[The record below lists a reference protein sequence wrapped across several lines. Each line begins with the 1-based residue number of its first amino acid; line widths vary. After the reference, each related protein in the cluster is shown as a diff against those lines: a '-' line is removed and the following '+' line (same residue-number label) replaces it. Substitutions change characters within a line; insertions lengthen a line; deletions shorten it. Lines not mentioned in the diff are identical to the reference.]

1 MSLVVVRCGYSDLSG
16 HGLFSP
22 KWTLNTQWSQ
32 VWAQCGP
39 RLRVTNLHVHRLD
52 TKHTIDTMDYSGVLL
67 RNILI
72 VIWDHLQLLCIWR
85 KLASSVTTELIPWI
99 LETFFKLCFECMCMC
114 VLTVW
119 MLRRFNLLCQVKFTS
134 FRLRLAFLEDFIK
147 IGISSEQWLSLSV
160 LHIAQ
165 GVTCYMCR
173 VNIMGWWQVRTFS
186 GVTLYCGRDKI
197 YWSVFPRVPAPGD
210 WWPCLMWPRVMSPS
224 SSSESQSHQPSP
236 APFVGC
242 QTICKVNTKS
252 LRPLLLMI

>member
-1 MSLVVVRCGYSDLSG
+1 MFLQNLFLDRSSNSAMSV
-16 HGLFSP
+16 
-22 KWTLNTQWSQ
+22 
-32 VWAQCGP
+32 
-39 RLRVTNLHVHRLD
+39 
-52 TKHTIDTMDYSGVLL
+52 
-67 RNILI
+67 
-72 VIWDHLQLLCIWR
+72 
-85 KLASSVTTELIPWI
+85 E
-99 LETFFKLCFECMCMC
+99 CMC
-114 VLTVW
+114 VLTIW

-147 IGISSEQWLSLSV
+147 IGISSEQWLSLS
-160 LHIAQ
+160 LFSTQ

-210 WWPCLMWPRVMSPS
+210 HVSCDPGLCHHHHPQRVRVT
-224 SSSESQSHQPSP
+224 SP

>member
-1 MSLVVVRCGYSDLSG
+1 MLLQN
-16 HGLFSP
+16 LF
-22 KWTLNTQWSQ
+22 
-32 VWAQCGP
+32 
-39 RLRVTNLHVHRLD
+39 
-52 TKHTIDTMDYSGVLL
+52 
-67 RNILI
+67 
-72 VIWDHLQLLCIWR
+72 
-85 KLASSVTTELIPWI
+85 
-99 LETFFKLCFECMCMC
+99 LEFFKRSSNSALSVWCMC